1 MVSRVAGGW
10 DKSSPST
17 NFFQKGD
24 FLMKRMSRFSG
35 CRTSAFGILAVL
47 IFAALA
53 TGQVFAEG
61 RIGFSFSQVID
72 ERSSGAVGEWE
83 RDFGRY
89 SVEVDGQIQS
99 GDIYRGKYHGAV
111 IFDVRAVG
119 VKLSTEGTVKG
130 HTLGT
135 LGRDSNLALALT
147 VPVDNLRFD
156 VGFAGRNSRPWGAP
170 SAKDELLPKGF
181 DETELDALGLGAV
194 YPAPRGIQFKHGN
207 SIAALVAT
215 ELDWQKIEIGIK
227 GLIELV
233 GEGDRV
239 HQILTKFQ
247 TSKRLNEVL
256 SLTLG
261 SELMLQFYR
270 DALQSE
276 SAVFST
282 VDYSF

>member
-1 MVSRVAGGW
+1 
-10 DKSSPST
+10 
-17 NFFQKGD
+17 
-24 FLMKRMSRFSG
+24 MKRI
-35 CRTSAFGILAVL
+35 FGSLAVL
-47 IFAALA
+47 IFAALLTA
-53 TGQVFAEG
+53 QAYAEG
-61 RIGFSFSQVID
+61 KIGFSFSQVID

-89 SVEVDGQIQS
+89 AVELDGQIQS

-111 IFDVRAVG
+111 TFDLARVG
-119 VKLSTEGTVKG
+119 VKVSTEGTVKG

-135 LGRDSNLALALT
+135 LGRDSNIALALS
-147 VPVDNLRFD
+147 VPVDNLSFD

-170 SAKDELLPKGF
+170 SAKDELLPRGF
-181 DETELDALGLGAV
+181 DEAQLDALGLGSV
-194 YPAPRGIQFKHGN
+194 YPAPSGIQFKHGN

-233 GEGDRV
+233 GEGDRA

-247 TSKRLNEVL
+247 TSKRLNDKL
-256 SLTLG
+256 SLMLG

-270 DALQSE
+270 DELQSE